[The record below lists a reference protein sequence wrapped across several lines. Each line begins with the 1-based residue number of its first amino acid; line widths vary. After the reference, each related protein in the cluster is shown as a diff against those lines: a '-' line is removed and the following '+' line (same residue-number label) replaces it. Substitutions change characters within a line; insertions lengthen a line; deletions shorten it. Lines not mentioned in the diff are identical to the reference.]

1 MMNRKYNV
9 AGLALGT
16 LVALAPATAFGQG
29 ATARPQVRQKPTV
42 RSAAPSGA
50 AQTTTI
56 DPSDLPIGVQQGLA
70 DAKRYQELRRLAER
84 QGQAP
89 PPLPYTPHNPFII
102 IFPPTTAG
110 AVPPYVAPAT
120 PGAVGFPTPGGATA
134 QPPFQPVLPPG
145 GYAPVEPPPAA
156 YGLQSPMASPVQ
168 SNFTFGQTPPPPPAR
183 QMSPAMRQLQQLQEY
198 MDYINGRSLD
208 TLPDCGPAMP
218 SAPITMPSGGGAIQM
233 SVPASGG
240 GLTLSGRP

>member
-9 AGLALGT
+9 VGLALGT
-16 LVALAPATAFGQG
+16 LVAFAPATAFGQG
-29 ATARPQVRQKPTV
+29 ATAGPQVRQKPTV

-50 AQTTTI
+50 TQSTPLDT
-56 DPSDLPIGVQQGLA
+56 SDLPIGVQQGIA
-70 DAKRYQELRRLAER
+70 DAKRYQELRQLAER

-102 IFPPTTAG
+102 IFPPTSAG
-110 AVPPYVAPAT
+110 AVPPYGAPAT
-120 PGAVGFPTPGGATA
+120 PGAVGFPAPGAATA
-134 QPPFQPVLPPG
+134 QPPFRPVLPPG
-145 GYAPVEPPPAA
+145 GYAPAEPPPAA
-156 YGLQSPMASPVQ
+156 YGLQWPMTAPERP
-168 SNFTFGQTPPPPPAR
+168 NFTFRQTPPPPP

-208 TLPDCGPAMP
+208 TLPDCGPATP